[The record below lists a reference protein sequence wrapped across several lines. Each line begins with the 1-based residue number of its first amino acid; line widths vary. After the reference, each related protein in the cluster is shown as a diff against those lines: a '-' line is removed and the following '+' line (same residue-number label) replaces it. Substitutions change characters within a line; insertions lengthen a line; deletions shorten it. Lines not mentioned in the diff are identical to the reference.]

1 MGQLAELLNKIP
13 IVPALLAWLGYT
25 GYGVYQFLEMPESP
39 LKAKQAQQEALKKEV
54 ADLQTEIKKA
64 YEFKE
69 QLEVRKKEWFQLFDK
84 LNNMKATL
92 TELIDQPLVTKIIRE
107 AESASRLKIE
117 SITPGQVTP
126 KEYYAE
132 QTYEIRFNGY
142 FPSVLFFLDRLAMSS
157 TILHAGDIQI
167 ASRGPNTGTERTVQI
182 AGSVRVSAYKYVAS
196 KEDELP
202 KTSPALKTEA
212 PSK

>member
-1 MGQLAELLNKIP
+1 VSQLSELLNKIP

-25 GYGVYQFLEMPESP
+25 GFGVYQFLETPESP
-39 LKAKQAQQEALKKEV
+39 LRARQAQQDSIKKEISK
-54 ADLQTEIKKA
+54 LQTEIKKA

-92 TELIDQPLVTKIIRE
+92 TEVIDQPLVTKIIRE
-107 AESASRLKIE
+107 AERASRLKIE

-132 QTYEIRFNGY
+132 QTHEIRFSGY

-157 TILHAGDIQI
+157 TILHAGDIQM
-167 ASRGPNTGTERTVQI
+167 SVRGANTGTERSVLI
-182 AGSVRVSAYKYVAS
+182 SGSVRVSAFKYVAS
-196 KEDELP
+196 KEDDLP

-212 PSK
+212 PQK